1 MASFADLLCFRMGT
15 LQRRIIRY
23 YNNRFSEF
31 GITLVQSFVLFH
43 LVEHDGS
50 SVKDIANAVQLD
62 SPAITGLIDRMLK
75 EGLVVRK
82 EDPGDRRS
90 VQVFITHKGRDV
102 AVEAGKIAIEFN
114 KHLNESLAGD
124 AERFDHSLAVIEHE
138 LRTRYES

>member
-1 MASFADLLCFRMGT
+1 MNSWTDLLCFRMGS
-15 LQRRIIRY
+15 LQRRIMRY

-31 GITLVQSFVLFH
+31 GITVGQSFVLFH
-43 LVEHDGS
+43 LMEHDGC

-62 SPAITGLIDRMLK
+62 SPAVTGLVDRMLK

-82 EDPGDRRS
+82 EDPDDRRS
-90 VQVFITHKGRDV
+90 VQVFITPKGREI

-124 AERFDHSLAVIEHE
+124 AVKFDYSLAVIEHE
-138 LRTRYES
+138 LKTRFES